1 MTVLDELRAHW
12 DRILAILIVVLL
24 APG

>member
-1 MTVLDELRAHW
+1 MNLLAELRDNW
-12 DRILAILIVVLL
+12 DRILAILLVVLL